1 MHQGNRARS
10 AKGNMIPS
18 PIHKAVEVID
28 GTEVCISRNEGK
40 PLILLTRMA
49 SRGLGGWD
57 GVWGYLSKYFS
68 VAQFDLRMPS
78 VTALE
83 KPLSVFESLAND
95 CAQMA
100 KALGHQSFHI
110 LGWTGGAHVALRCAI
125 DFPEQVTSCTL
136 LTPFYP
142 IPDTRPTQKGSQF
155 MRTMSEGGGRE
166 LYTYYWFMA
175 GLSPGFVR
183 NNFDEV
189 ERLVKHRL
197 EADSFM
203 KADAQQAV
211 KWSQALRGFW
221 ATQEEL
227 AGIRVPTLIVGA
239 DLDPAFIGPCVEMAE
254 RLHEAIPESRLAIAR
269 GYGSLLLIEAPD
281 EFAALS
287 DSFFSTVT
295 H

>member
-1 MHQGNRARS
+1 MVLF
-10 AKGNMIPS
+10 
-18 PIHKAVEVID
+18 PIQKTVETIN
-28 GTEVCISRNEGK
+28 GTEVCITRNEGK

-57 GVWGYLSKYFS
+57 GVWGHLSKHFS
-68 VAQFDLRMPS
+68 VAQFDLKMPS
-78 VTALE
+78 AAALE
-83 KPLSVFESLAND
+83 KPLDVFKSLAAD

-100 KALGHQSFHI
+100 QALGHTSFHI

-125 DFPEQVTSCTL
+125 DFPEQLRSCTL

-142 IPDTRPTQKGSQF
+142 MPDTRPTQKASQF
-155 MRTMSEGGGRE
+155 MRTMLEGGGRE

-189 ERLVKHRL
+189 ERLVKNRL

-221 ATQEEL
+221 ATPQEL
-227 AGIRVPTLIVGA
+227 AGIRVPALIVGA
-239 DLDPAFIGPCVEMAE
+239 DLDPAFIGPCLEMAE
-254 RLHEAIPESRLAIAR
+254 RLHEVVPGSRLAIAR
-269 GYGSLLLIEAPD
+269 GYGALLLIEAPD

-287 DSFFSTVT
+287 DSFFYSVT

>member
-1 MHQGNRARS
+1 M
-10 AKGNMIPS
+10 KKI
-18 PIHKAVEVID
+18 IEVVA

-57 GVWGYLSKYFS
+57 GVWDYLSTYFS
-68 VAQFDLRMPS
+68 VAQFDLKMPS
-78 VTALE
+78 VAALAE
-83 KPLSVFESLAND
+83 PLEVFRGLATD
-95 CAQMA
+95 CVQMA
-100 KALGHQSFHI
+100 KALGHDSFHI

-125 DFPEQVTSCTL
+125 DYPDQIGSCTL

-142 IPDTRPTQKGSQF
+142 MPDARPTQKASEF
-155 MRTMSEGGGRE
+155 MRTMLEGGGQE

-175 GLSPGFVR
+175 GLSPSFVR

-203 KADAQQAV
+203 KADRQQAV

-221 ATQEEL
+221 ASPDEL
-227 AGIRVPTLIVGA
+227 NAIRVPTLIVGA
-239 DLDPAFIGPCVEMAE
+239 DLDPSFIGPCGEMAT
-254 RLHEAIPESRLAIAR
+254 RMHEAMPGSRLAIAK
-269 GYGSLLLIEAPD
+269 GYGSLLLIEAPE

-287 DSFFSTVT
+287 DSFFSNVT